1 MDKNRCY
8 KRCQKIL
15 EDVMSAI
22 LRMKKG
28 SSELDTSI
36 VPYHVG
42 KKKTLSYQNKRYHR
56 LRKLQGNHKWNL
68 TVRPCLLCGRDIG
81 SVRVRK
87 NVNKYCSTRCMFLGR
102 RYRKGQKYCYVKIPV
117 TVNKLVRIPIKDLP
131 FILKRG
137 VPKTTGK

>member
-1 MDKNRCY
+1 MRKMSKDTRRCDECNTPYEKGFFGTGY
-8 KRCQKIL
+8 KYC
-15 EDVMSAI
+15 
-22 LRMKKG
+22 
-28 SSELDTSI
+28 SI
-36 VPYHVG
+36 SCR
-42 KKKTLSYQNKRYHR
+42 KKKALAYQNKRYRR
-56 LRKLQGNHKWNL
+56 LRKL

-87 NVNKYCSTRCMFLGR
+87 NVSKYCSTRCMFLGR

-137 VPKTTGK
+137 MPKTSGK

>member
-1 MDKNRCY
+1 MSKDTRRCDECNTPYEKGFFGTGY
-8 KRCQKIL
+8 KYC
-15 EDVMSAI
+15 
-22 LRMKKG
+22 
-28 SSELDTSI
+28 SI
-36 VPYHVG
+36 SCR
-42 KKKTLSYQNKRYHR
+42 KKKTLTDQNKRYHR
-56 LRKLQGNHKWNL
+56 LRKLLGNHKWNL

-87 NVNKYCSTRCMFLGR
+87 NVSKYCSTRCMFLGR

-137 VPKTTGK
+137 MPKTAGK